1 MTFVRKLIVTSAL
14 AMGSFAFSVYAADEA
29 KAGENVDA
37 ASNRICA
44 CIESGDYANC
54 GSLSS
59 TDTQGDEKKADA
71 KHAENK

>member
-14 AMGSFAFSVYAADEA
+14 AVGTFAFSVYAADEA

-44 CIESGDYANC
+44 CIETGDYANC
-54 GSLSS
+54 GSLTS
-59 TDTQGDEKKADA
+59 TDTQGDEKKAEQ
-71 KHAENK
+71 KHTKE